1 MKFFQFFLI
10 LCVFPFYAPFLSSK
24 STIILDRTIK
34 KKQLPSIL
42 KDNDIKNYRQVIKY
56 QRQAKW
62 VKADQYLNK
71 IDNKLLKGYF
81 EYDKLMHPNQYRA
94 SYQELFNWLE
104 KYKDFPVVMRKRVY
118 KLMKKRIPNNKNI
131 ESEKPAYGNYLRGYG
146 EIVNS
151 VHAEDISTEKRA
163 IIKKNID
170 IFFNEKNYNK
180 LVNMQKKTRLLKA
193 IK

>member
-62 VKADQYLNK
+62 VKA
-71 IDNKLLKGYF
+71 
-81 EYDKLMHPNQYRA
+81 
-94 SYQELFNWLE
+94 
-104 KYKDFPVVMRKRVY
+104 
-118 KLMKKRIPNNKNI
+118 
-131 ESEKPAYGNYLRGYG
+131 
-146 EIVNS
+146 
-151 VHAEDISTEKRA
+151 
-163 IIKKNID
+163 
-170 IFFNEKNYNK
+170 
-180 LVNMQKKTRLLKA
+180 
-193 IK
+193 